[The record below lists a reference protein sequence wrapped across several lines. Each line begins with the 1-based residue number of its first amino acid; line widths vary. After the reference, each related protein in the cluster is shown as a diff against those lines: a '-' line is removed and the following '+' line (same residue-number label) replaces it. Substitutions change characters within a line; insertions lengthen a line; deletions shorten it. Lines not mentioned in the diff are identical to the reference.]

1 MQQTHHDVCTQLE
14 AEEFIRAFKD
24 TSLYTLAVERG
35 TVGNLEHDLL
45 KVLLI
50 YSSLWGGEF
59 QGLAAAQAAVERRE
73 TQRMEEAG
81 RKQVYSSIG
90 LCSFL
95 EDQMTSADEVEV
107 HFRVSRVLM
116 NSWPKATGINMYP
129 VPPTDR
135 DAILDIQEGGIYQR
149 AASIQYNEFP
159 KWQGEQLKLRE
170 ELFEHIRDKA
180 NRLYH
185 YVANRCTIPVQQ
197 ASLSNQD

>member
-24 TSLYTLAVERG
+24 TFRYKLAVESG
-35 TVGNLEHDLL
+35 TVANLEHDLL

-50 YSSLWGGEF
+50 YSNLWGGAF
-59 QGLAAAQAAVERRE
+59 QGLAAAQAAVERRD

-81 RKQVYSSIG
+81 SKQVYSSIG

-95 EDQMTSADEVEV
+95 EDQMTSAGEVEV
-107 HFRVSRVLM
+107 HFRVSRILM
-116 NSWPKATGINMYP
+116 ESWPKATGVHMYP

-135 DAILDIQEGGIYQR
+135 DAILDIQEGGWGIYQHRTNER

-170 ELFEHIRDKA
+170 ELFEYIRDKS

-185 YVANRCTIPVQQ
+185 YLYVANR
-197 ASLSNQD
+197 L

>member
-1 MQQTHHDVCTQLE
+1 MQQTNHDVCTQLE

-24 TSLYTLAVERG
+24 TFRYKLAVENG
-35 TVGNLEHDLL
+35 TVGQLEHDLI

-50 YSSLWGGEF
+50 YSNLWGGEF
-59 QGLAAAQAAVERRE
+59 QGLAAAQAAVERIDK
-73 TQRMEEAG
+73 QRMEEAG
-81 RKQVYSSIG
+81 RNQVYSSIG

-95 EDQMTSADEVEV
+95 EDKMTSEGEVEV
-107 HFRVSRVLM
+107 HFRVSRILM
-116 NSWPKATGINMYP
+116 DSWPKATGVHMYP

-135 DAILDIQEGGIYQR
+135 DAILDIPEGGLGVYQYRVYTLLER

-180 NRLYH
+180 NRLYN
-185 YVANRCTIPVQQ
+185 YFTADII
-197 ASLSNQD
+197 L